1 MTGPLLQHVRGLA
14 AAIATTGGFAITATL
29 TTPDNA
35 TSLAV
40 TGLGTGTWM
49 VFEDMRQQKPVNSKS
64 NSFDIP
70 ISQLI
75 AANYPYG
82 NLQGEPDLRKHKVIV
97 TDDGGLQGTFTIVE
111 DHYNATFGL
120 FVVILGKSA

>member
-1 MTGPLLQHVRGLA
+1 MSLLQQARADA
-14 AAIATTGGFAITATL
+14 AAFVSDTDGFGITATL

-49 VFEDMRQQKPVNSKS
+49 VFENIRQNKPVNSRS

-70 ISQLI
+70 EAQLI
-75 AANYPYG
+75 AAGYPYKNAG
-82 NLQGEPDLRKHKVIV
+82 VVDLRDHKVIV
-97 TDDGGLQGTFTIVE
+97 TDDGGLQGIFTISE

-120 FVVILGKSA
+120 IVVILGNAV